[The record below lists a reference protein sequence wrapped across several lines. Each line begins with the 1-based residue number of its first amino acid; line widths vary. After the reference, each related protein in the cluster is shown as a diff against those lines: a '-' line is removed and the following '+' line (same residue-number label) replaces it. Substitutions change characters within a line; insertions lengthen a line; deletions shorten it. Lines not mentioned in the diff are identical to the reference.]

1 MFATLQISIMV
12 LLTLALFVVEVFALI
27 DALRRPAG
35 VFTSAGKRTK
45 VFWGS
50 ILAAGALLGFV
61 GLYPPLGIGMLGMAA
76 LFMVVPAAIYL
87 TDVRPALG
95 SHRRGGG
102 RPGSGPSRGG
112 W

>member
-1 MFATLQISIMV
+1 MFASLQITIMV
-12 LLTLALFVVEVFALI
+12 LLTLALFVVEVFALV
-27 DALRRPAG
+27 DAARRPAG
-35 VFTSAGKRTK
+35 AFTSAGKRTK
-45 VFWGS
+45 VFWS
-50 ILAAGALLGFV
+50 AILAAGALLGFV

-95 SHRRGGG
+95 GHRKGGG
-102 RPGSGPSRGG
+102 GPRPGRGG

>member
-1 MFATLQISIMV
+1 MFAQLQFSIMV
-12 LLTLALFVVEVFALI
+12 LITLALFVIEVFALI
-27 DALRRPAG
+27 DAARRSSGA
-35 VFTSAGKRTK
+35 FTSAGKRTK
-45 VFWGS
+45 VFWVA

-61 GLYPPLGIGMLGMAA
+61 GLYPPLGVAMLGMAA

>member
-1 MFATLQISIMV
+1 MFASLQITIMV
-12 LLTLALFVVEVFALI
+12 LLTLALFVVEVFALV
-27 DALRRPAG
+27 DAARRPAG
-35 VFTSAGKRTK
+35 AFTSAGKRTK
-45 VFWGS
+45 VFWS
-50 ILAAGALLGFV
+50 AILATGALLGFV

-95 SHRRGGG
+95 SHRRRGGG
-102 RPGSGPSRGG
+102 PRPGRGG